1 MEAVAK
7 HDFNATAEDELSFRK
22 GQVLKI
28 LNMEDSDWYRAELDS
43 KEGFIP
49 SNYIEMKNHD
59 WYYGRISRADAEKLL
74 LTKHEGA
81 FLIRVSESSPGDFSL
96 SVKCGEGIQHFKV
109 LRDTQGKFFLW
120 VKKFNSLNELIDYHR
135 TATVS
140 RSHDVKLKD
149 IQKEEKERKESSQFG
164 LRNKFK
170 ERIPVS
176 GYVIQEKALQFCK
189 SMKQSEP
196 STSQAGKEFS
206 ASKEWLTGFLKRN
219 ALHNIKI
226 TRESARTDEGA
237 AKVFPEELAKIIE
250 DGDYSADQVF
260 NADETGLY
268 WKKLPNRTYIA
279 KDEKTASGH
288 KASKDR
294 VTLLLCSNAPG
305 DRMLK
310 PLLINKS
317 RRPCALKGKD

>member
-22 GQVLKI
+22 AQILKI
-28 LNMEDSDWYRAELDS
+28 LNMEDSDWYRAELET

-49 SNYIEMKNHD
+49 SNYIEMKSHD

-74 LTKHEGA
+74 LKKHEGA

-149 IQKEEKERKESSQFG
+149 IQKEEFLVQAMYD
-164 LRNKFK
+164 FK
-170 ERIPVS
+170 P
-176 GYVIQEKALQFCK
+176 Q
-189 SMKQSEP
+189 
-196 STSQAGKEFS
+196 
-206 ASKEWLTGFLKRN
+206 
-219 ALHNIKI
+219 
-226 TRESARTDEGA
+226 
-237 AKVFPEELAKIIE
+237 
-250 DGDYSADQVF
+250 
-260 NADETGLY
+260 ETGELE
-268 WKKLPNRTYIA
+268 LHRGDIIAVLNRSD
-279 KDEKTASGH
+279 K
-288 KASKDR
+288 
-294 VTLLLCSNAPG
+294 NWW
-305 DRMLK
+305 
-310 PLLINKS
+310 
-317 RRPCALKGKD
+317 KGKIGQRKGIFPATYVVPFTR